1 MQMTKL
7 QTPSRHRSPAWCAVL
22 AASALVAAGNP
33 TARADE
39 SLTSEQLAAQA
50 TDPTASLMSFQ
61 LYNWYTPSFRDT
73 DGSSN
78 QVVFRSAIP
87 FQFAGRPNI
96 FRLTAPY
103 VTSSP
108 TGADGFA
115 DLTVFDLM
123 TFDRDWGRFGIGVS
137 GTLPTGAE
145 GLTLDKWTAGPAFGF
160 VNSSVKRVNW
170 GLFAQTFFSYAGDDD
185 AADVGLIN
193 IQPVLSY
200 QLGKGRSLSVG
211 NSAFVYDT
219 ENSRWS
225 SLMLGVNYGFVV
237 GWKGQKWR
245 PNFEVDYDF
254 KDDRGNQEWV
264 LRAGVALLVPK
275 I

>member
-1 MQMTKL
+1 MTGPRSL
-7 QTPSRHRSPAWCAVL
+7 ATHRLPSWGAALIAAV
-22 AASALVAAGNP
+22 VIAGGGHA
-33 TARADE
+33 ARAQE
-39 SLTSEQLAAQA
+39 RLSSEALAAQA

-61 LYNWYTPSFRDT
+61 LYNWYTASLHGT
-73 DGSSN
+73 DGTAN

-87 FQFAGRPNI
+87 FELGSTRHI

-108 TGADGFA
+108 NGDDGFA

-123 TFDRDWGRFGIGVS
+123 TFDRAWGRFGVGVS
-137 GTLPTGAE
+137 GTIPTGAE
-145 GLTLDKWTAGPAFGF
+145 GLTLDQWTAGPALGF
-160 VNSSVKRVNW
+160 VNSSTKRVNW
-170 GLFAQTFFSYAGDDD
+170 GLFAQTFFSYAGDAD
-185 AADVGLIN
+185 ASDVGLVN
-193 IQPVLSY
+193 IQPVFSY

-225 SLMLGVNYGFVV
+225 SLMLGANYGFVV
-237 GWKGQKWR
+237 GWAGQKWR
-245 PNFEVDYDF
+245 PNVEVDYDF
-254 KDDRGNQEWV
+254 KNDRGNQEWV

-275 I
+275 T